1 MGIIIQ
7 DNGNKGLEMVQEGC
21 SNLMDLFIKDNGFK
35 EEFKALEGYDQQ
47 MEIYI
52 KEIFQMD

>member
-1 MGIIIQ
+1 
-7 DNGNKGLEMVQEGC
+7 
-21 SNLMDLFIKDNGFK
+21 MDLFIKDNGFK